1 MMIYVYLSA
10 FICATHTYILV
21 YVGIVVTEKTGIGLL
36 LKMHLSEQKKMGLI
50 LYSSVLYYI

>member
-21 YVGIVVTEKTGIGLL
+21 AIVVVVTEKTGIGLL
-36 LKMHLSEQKKMGLI
+36 LNMHLSGEKKMGLI